1 MGANTATRWDNQVEH
16 TMRKSI
22 IMGLGLAVSLAG
34 AAAAQQQAPD
44 SARRGEHGDHR
55 GPGGPGGPG
64 GRFGG
69 RGPGGLLLKDIS
81 LTESQKAQLKTLRE
95 SQRSRMD
102 ANRDA
107 MKQQF
112 DEARA
117 ARQRGDTTA
126 ARAIMEKNR
135 QAMEA
140 NRAQE
145 IAAIRNILT
154 ADQRVQFDKN
164 VAELKQREAQ
174 RGERGERGFGKG
186 GRGERRGRPGA
197 DRRG

>member
-1 MGANTATRWDNQVEH
+1 
-16 TMRKSI
+16 MRKTV
-22 IMGLGLAVSLAG
+22 IMGLGLALSLAG

-44 SARRGEHGDHR
+44 SARRDRGGDHR
-55 GPGGPGGPG
+55 GPGGPGG
-64 GRFGG
+64 RFEG
-69 RGPGGLLLKDIS
+69 RGGPRGLLLKDITLS
-81 LTESQKAQLKTLRE
+81 DAQKAQVKTLRE
-95 SQRSRMD
+95 SQRATMH

-117 ARQRGDTTA
+117 ARERGDTTA
-126 ARAIMEKNR
+126 ARAIMQRNR

-140 NRAQE
+140 ARAQE
-145 IAAIRNILT
+145 IAALRNILT
-154 ADQRVQFDKN
+154 ADQRVQFDRN

-174 RGERGERGFGKG
+174 RGEHFGEKGKG
-186 GRGERRGRPGA
+186 GRRGGRPGE